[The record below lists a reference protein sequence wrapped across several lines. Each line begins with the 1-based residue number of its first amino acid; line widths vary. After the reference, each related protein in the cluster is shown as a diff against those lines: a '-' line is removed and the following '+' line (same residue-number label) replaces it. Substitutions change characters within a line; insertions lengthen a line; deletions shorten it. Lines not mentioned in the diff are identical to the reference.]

1 MTSGRI
7 ASTLLAI
14 FLLVPVASAQ
24 SSGFDNSALQSSGYA
39 DSALQ
44 SKIASKL
51 SQDAALQDDRL
62 TVAVSDGVATVS
74 GTVDSLWET
83 WKARDDVAS
92 VFGIVGYEPRL
103 TIEDAGVPDS
113 SLQNAVEDALRRNLL
128 DNPQV
133 GTIEASVQG
142 GVVTFTG
149 TVRDARKRYD
159 ARDAAAKQRG
169 VKQVVDQLQSPASTD
184 DLIQQSVASILAGGT
199 GTPISGDIRTTVEDG
214 VVTLSGTTM
223 LLSGIYG
230 AEERVMGINGVTGVV
245 MQLTVQPPSREVK
258 TLRP

>member
-1 MTSGRI
+1 MNFRT

-14 FLLVPVASAQ
+14 FLLVPIASAQ
-24 SSGFDNSALQSSGYA
+24 SSGFDNSALQSKGY
-39 DSALQ
+39 DDGTLQ
-44 SKIASKL
+44 SKIATKL
-51 SQDAALQDDRL
+51 SQDAALQDDQL
-62 TVAVSDGVATVS
+62 TVAVSNGVVTVS
-74 GTVDSLWET
+74 GTVDTLWET
-83 WKARDDVAS
+83 WKARDDAAS
-92 VFGIVGYEPRL
+92 VFGVVGFESQL
-103 TIEDAGVPDS
+103 TIEDRGVPDS

-128 DNPQV
+128 ASPQV
-133 GTIEASVQG
+133 GTIEASVQN

-159 ARDAAAKQRG
+159 ARDAAGKQPG

-214 VVTLSGTTM
+214 VVTLSGTTL

-230 AEERVMGINGVTGVV
+230 AEERVMGVNGVTGVV
-245 MQLTVQPPSREVK
+245 LQLTVQPPSREVK